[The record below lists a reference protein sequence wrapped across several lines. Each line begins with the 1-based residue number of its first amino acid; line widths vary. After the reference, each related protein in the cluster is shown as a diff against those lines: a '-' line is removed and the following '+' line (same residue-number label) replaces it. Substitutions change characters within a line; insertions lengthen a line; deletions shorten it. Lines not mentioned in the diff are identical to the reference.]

1 MRWLVFPA
9 YVAVSICV
17 HVVLVY
23 LWAWTDDFTPPRV
36 VVTVGV
42 SSIESRAAP
51 EIVVQLE
58 TPTRATQ
65 SIPPRQPSTKPEKKA
80 EPLPKRETPPTNPA
94 KRESKAPAEPRA
106 AETPAR
112 QNPRPPEPQVSGTRP
127 EPTTT
132 SRAKDQGPV
141 SPQPRAKASVPE
153 AEKKIPMKPREVPL
167 AKEADVLVARESRPV
182 PATPVDTREKVQK
195 PAEASS
201 RPSVDSRASTGATQ
215 VDSLPSKLPAN
226 PAPEYPAEAL
236 ANRIEGRV
244 VLRVLVS
251 AQGTVDAISVHKS
264 SNVPA
269 LDQSALTTV
278 RTWRFHPAMRK
289 GRPVPH
295 EVGIPIDFELETRSP
310 N

>member
-23 LWAWTDDFTPPRV
+23 LWPRSDDFTPPRV

-42 SSIESRAAP
+42 SSIESRSAP
-51 EIVVQLE
+51 EVIVQVDA
-58 TPTRATQ
+58 PTRATQ
-65 SIPPRQPSTKPEKKA
+65 SLPPRPQPTEPKKKV
-80 EPLPKRETPPTNPA
+80 EPLPKRELAENTLA
-94 KRESKAPAEPRA
+94 KRENKPPADPRA
-106 AETPAR
+106 TETPPP
-112 QNPRPPEPQVSGTRP
+112 QKPRLIEPQISRTGPEPVTI
-127 EPTTT
+127 
-132 SRAKDQGPV
+132 SRAKGPGTV
-141 SPQPRAKASVPE
+141 PSQPRAKASVPE
-153 AEKKIPMKPREVPL
+153 TEKKTPMKPREVPPV
-167 AKEADVLVARESRPV
+167 KETAVLVAQESRPV
-182 PATPVDTREKVQK
+182 PATPVDQREKVQK

-201 RPSVDSRASTGATQ
+201 RPSVDSRASTGATH

-264 SNVPA
+264 SNVSV

-289 GRPVPH
+289 GRPVPY
-295 EVGIPIDFELETRSP
+295 EVGIPIDFELANR
-310 N
+310 